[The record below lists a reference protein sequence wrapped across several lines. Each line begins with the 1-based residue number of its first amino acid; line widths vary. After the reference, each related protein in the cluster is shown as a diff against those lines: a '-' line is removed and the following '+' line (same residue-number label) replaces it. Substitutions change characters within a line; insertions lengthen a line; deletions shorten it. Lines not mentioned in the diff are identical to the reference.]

1 MKAISLFSGMGGD
14 SLGMKKAG
22 FEVIAHSEIN
32 PVFQQTHKVNF
43 PDCQLIGTGDLS
55 KTTDDELASFAGDP
69 LGPVDLIFAGFPCQG
84 FSNAGQKKVNDPRN
98 TLFKEFLRATKII
111 QPNYI
116 IGENV
121 KGLLS
126 RKNFEGRNYIDL
138 IKESFE
144 EEGYKIFYETL
155 LASDY
160 GLPQKRERLFI
171 VGIKESILTE
181 LSSMQSLWDHI
192 PVPFGDDT
200 YPLCIPT
207 GPCAIGRPQ
216 KGLVYTLFFLL
227 MRWWLNIKKN
237 H

>member
-55 KTTDDELASFAGDP
+55 KTTDDEFASFAGAP

-98 TLFKEFLRATKII
+98 TLFKEFLRATRII

-192 PVPFGDDT
+192 PVPTGDNIRQEKGSLYSAQQIGDT
-200 YPLCIPT
+200 KAPKAPE
-207 GPCAIGRPQ
+207 A
-216 KGLVYTLFFLL
+216 LVCP
-227 MRWWLNIKKN
+227 
-237 H
+237 